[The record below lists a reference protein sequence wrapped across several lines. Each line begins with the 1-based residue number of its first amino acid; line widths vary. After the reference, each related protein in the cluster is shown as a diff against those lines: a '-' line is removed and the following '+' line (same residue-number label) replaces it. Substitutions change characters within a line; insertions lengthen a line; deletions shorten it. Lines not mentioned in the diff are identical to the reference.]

1 MTLRW
6 TLVPLLVHGLLVPGL
21 LALWLAA
28 PALAENEG
36 VAVAKKLAAATVTV
50 RASEPGKTAD
60 VTVFSGVSLGGGLVA
75 TFSSAPETWR
85 YRLTLPDGSQADGE
99 LRVRDLYSGLIVLEI
114 PQKDLSGLTL
124 ADELPDAGSTL
135 YTAAAAGIEKPVL
148 SRGILGAVD
157 RKFSTRDASA
167 AELPPLL
174 QCDVRTTQTSPG
186 AAMVDSEGRLVG
198 VIAVHSLQGEGWTY
212 AVPMRHVKRVHEAY
226 TKGEVKTLR
235 PQRPVLGLKLAGKG
249 EDSVEVEAVTAGGPA
264 EKAGIRKG
272 DQVLAVEGQKV
283 RSVYHVVGEVV
294 KHQPGERMNFTIQ
307 QGSEVRTVG
316 LTLARG
322 EIQDQRPGGLR
333 GRFNDKREYEI
344 VPYAADGTKPPA
356 RVPRDPVGLLEAQ
369 INRVYKLLELQ
380 QQSNERLTREM
391 EKVQKENAALK
402 REVSDLKREK

>member
-1 MTLRW
+1 VEAEAMTLRS
-6 TLVPLLVHGLLVPGL
+6 TLILGL
-21 LALWLAA
+21 LALSLAA
-28 PALAENEG
+28 PALAESEG
-36 VAVAKKLAAATVTV
+36 VAVAKKLAVATVTV
-50 RASEPGKTAD
+50 RASEPGKADD
-60 VTVFSGVSLGGGLVA
+60 VTVFSGVSLGGGLVV

-114 PQKDLSGLTL
+114 PQKDLPGLAL

-135 YTAAAAGIEKPVL
+135 YTAAAAGIDKPVL

-157 RKFSTRDASA
+157 RKFSPRDESTP
-167 AELPPLL
+167 ELPPLL
-174 QCDVRTTQTSPG
+174 QCDVRTTLTSPG
-186 AAMVDSEGRLVG
+186 AAMADSEGRLVG
-198 VIAVHSLQGEGWTY
+198 VIAVHSLKGEGWTY
-212 AVPMRHVKRVHEAY
+212 AVPVRDVKRVHEAY

-249 EDSVEVEAVTAGGPA
+249 EESVEVEAVTPGGPA

-283 RSVYHVVGEVV
+283 RSVYHVVGEVI
-294 KHQPGERMNFTIQ
+294 KRQPGERMNFTVQ
-307 QGSEVRTVG
+307 QGSAVRTVG

-322 EIQDQRPGGLR
+322 EPLEQRPGGLR
-333 GRFNDKREYEI
+333 GRFNDKGEYEI
-344 VPYAADGTKPPA
+344 VPYAADTAPPPA

-380 QQSNERLTREM
+380 QQANERLSREM
-391 EKVQKENAALK
+391 EKVQQENAALK
-402 REVSDLKREK
+402 RELSDLKRDK